1 MVLACDDDGVGD
13 IGMGGEEGLDFT
25 EFDTEAADFDL
36 MVEAA
41 EVFDIAIGEIA
52 GEVAGLVEP
61 CAGEWAEGIGDEAL
75 GGEVGAM
82 EIARG
87 EAGAGDVD
95 FAGDADG
102 SRLQEGVEDMNLQ
115 VGNGSADETGGAV
128 EIGGGK
134 GAIGDMDGGFGD
146 AVHVDELR
154 G

>member
-1 MVLACDDDGVGD
+1 MEGFGNDIGGQEGIAGMILACDDDGVGD

-52 GEVAGLVEP
+52 GEIAGLVEP

-87 EAGAGDVD
+87 ERRRRRFRRGRRWEPAAGRGRGYGPARSGMG
-95 FAGDADG
+95 APM
-102 SRLQEGVEDMNLQ
+102 RLAVLLR
-115 VGNGSADETGGAV
+115 SAAE
-128 EIGGGK
+128 
-134 GAIGDMDGGFGD
+134 
-146 AVHVDELR
+146 R
-154 G
+154 GR